1 MKTQLSVLI
10 PTYNYVC
17 LPLVREL
24 HKQAMAIEDLQ
35 FEIVVAE
42 DGSDEAETIE
52 RNAEIM
58 ALSHC
63 RHIVNTENVGRAV
76 IRNRLAAQANMPWLL
91 FVDSD
96 MRVVKPNFVERYLQL
111 PNECTVVYGGNTTYG
126 GAWTDERLLRVR
138 YEQAAER
145 QFTAQQRA
153 KQPHHHITTSNLL
166 VHKAVMQTVPFD
178 NRFITYGY
186 EDVFWGMSLAQK
198 GIQVTHIDNPVGFN
212 YYDNNVA
219 FVAKTIEALYT
230 LYAFSTE
237 LADISPIIRLERRL
251 HHWHLD
257 GLVCKMLNRMM
268 PMLHRNIVGV
278 KPSLVA
284 FKLFKLCTYLRIAQ
298 TKGQNNT

>member
-24 HKQAMAIEDLQ
+24 HKQAMAIEGLQ

-111 PNECTVVYGGNTTYG
+111 PNECTVVYG
-126 GAWTDERLLRVR
+126 
-138 YEQAAER
+138 
-145 QFTAQQRA
+145 
-153 KQPHHHITTSNLL
+153 
-166 VHKAVMQTVPFD
+166 VHGPTND
-178 NRFITYGY
+178 
-186 EDVFWGMSLAQK
+186 
-198 GIQVTHIDNPVGFN
+198 
-212 YYDNNVA
+212 
-219 FVAKTIEALYT
+219 
-230 LYAFSTE
+230 
-237 LADISPIIRLERRL
+237 
-251 HHWHLD
+251 
-257 GLVCKMLNRMM
+257 C
-268 PMLHRNIVGV
+268 
-278 KPSLVA
+278 
-284 FKLFKLCTYLRIAQ
+284 
-298 TKGQNNT
+298 